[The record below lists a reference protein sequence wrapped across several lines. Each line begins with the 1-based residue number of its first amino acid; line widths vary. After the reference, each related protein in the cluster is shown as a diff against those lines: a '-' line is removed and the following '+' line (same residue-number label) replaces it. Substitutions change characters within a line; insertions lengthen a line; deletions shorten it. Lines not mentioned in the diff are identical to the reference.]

1 MNRSAISL
9 AIGPAMMRA
18 IVLLAVQRLAKL
30 TKAAML
36 ISAPLEEWM
45 REVSLRM
52 IQSIPPL

>member
-1 MNRSAISL
+1 
-9 AIGPAMMRA
+9 MMRA